1 MSPRTIAI
9 QYRREI
15 LSLFVSP
22 IAYVVGF
29 CFLIVAG
36 WAFYVSVHA
45 LNQEATQ
52 WTVTEFFFNGFPIW
66 FAQVVVMPV
75 ITMRIFS
82 EEYSQGTFEGL
93 MTAPVRDWEVVLAKY
108 FAVLTLYAAI
118 WLPTLLFLPTFRLV
132 SLADVPLAAGPTW
145 CSYLMVLFMGLL
157 FASFGLLASALTR
170 NQIVAAILS
179 FSMTALFFFAGLFI
193 FLDIPGPFREF
204 LYYISVFDH
213 MERFSRGLVTTKVPV
228 FYLSLTAI
236 MLYATKCVIESRRW
250 RS

>member
-52 WTVTEFFFNGFPIW
+52 WTVTEFSFNGFPIW

-75 ITMRIFS
+75 TTMRIFS

-193 FLDIPGPFREF
+193 FLDIPGPFREL

-236 MLYATKCVIESRRW
+236 MLFATKCVIESRRW

>member
-1 MSPRTIAI
+1 MSPRIVAI

-29 CFLIVAG
+29 CFLVVAG
-36 WAFYVSVHA
+36 WAFYVSVHV
-45 LNQEATQ
+45 LNREASQ

-82 EEYSQGTFEGL
+82 EEYGQGTFEGL
-93 MTAPVRDWEVVLAKY
+93 MTAPVRDWEIVLSKY

-118 WLPTLLFLPTFRLV
+118 WLPTLLFLPSFRLV
-132 SLADVPLAAGPTW
+132 SLADVPLTAGPTW
-145 CSYLMVLFMGLL
+145 CSYLMVLLMGLL
-157 FASFGLLASALTR
+157 FASFGLLASAMTR

-179 FSMTALFFFAGLFI
+179 FSMTVLFFFAGLFI
-193 FLDIPGPFREF
+193 FLDIPGPFREI

-213 MERFSRGLVTTKVPV
+213 MERFSRGLVTTKVPI

-236 MLYATKCVIESRRW
+236 MLLATKCVIESRRW
-250 RS
+250 RT